1 MYYFTIVR
9 KIASCLV
16 EAHSAMMAI
25 SRRFIGLLQVLRTV
39 VAHKHASDHAVS
51 HEHDKFA
58 VMVHHI
64 QDYLFPFSA
73 RYNSILATLLIQL
86 VPCFIIFSIPGLKGS
101 QTSGQDNILLPV
113 LVSFAFGTLL
123 GDILLHLIPEIFE
136 PLMGKTGHSHSS
148 VIIAGSAI
156 FAGFMAFLFLDKSLR
171 LMSMGTGEEISL
183 STHSHSHVQE
193 SDSVSSTSAVEAS
206 HTSSELN
213 QRKVSKSAEPA
224 VEKPTETHHSHPKP
238 NIAGYLNIVTACV
251 HNITD
256 GIALASGFYSSKH
269 VGTTTTIAVMFH
281 EIPHEIGDFVI
292 LLSSGFTFAQ
302 ALKSQLVTSIGA
314 MVGTAI
320 GCALNEINSPES
332 GHTKPAHWIMQSNML
347 LPIST
352 GGFIYIAT
360 VGVAPQLLRFTTS
373 NKSQE
378 IKIWLLQLVSII
390 VGFGMMTA
398 LALLE

>member
-1 MYYFTIVR
+1 M
-9 KIASCLV
+9 IALLHKLFV
-16 EAHSAMMAI
+16 
-25 SRRFIGLLQVLRTV
+25 LLQVVKPV
-39 VAHKHASDHAVS
+39 VAHKHDSDIADS
-51 HEHDKFA
+51 YEHDPSA
-58 VMVHHI
+58 QLIHQI

-86 VPCFIIFSIPGLKGS
+86 APCFIIFSIPGLKKS
-101 QTSGQDNILLPV
+101 KTSGQRSSLLPV

-136 PLMGKTGHSHSS
+136 SIENTQPSFIL
-148 VIIAGSAI
+148 IGSAI
-156 FAGFMAFLFLDKSLR
+156 FTGFLAFLFLDKTLR
-171 LMSMGTGEEISL
+171 VMSIGTGKEISL
-183 STHSHSHVQE
+183 SSHSHSHVQE
-193 SDSVSSTSAVEAS
+193 SDEIA
-206 HTSSELN
+206 TSSSINAPQSTNGLK
-213 QRKVSKSAEPA
+213 QRKTRNIAT
-224 VEKPTETHHSHPKP
+224 KPTRKAAKAHESHQKP
-238 NIAGYLNIVTACV
+238 NIAAYLNIVTGCV

-256 GIALASGFYSSKH
+256 GIALASSFYSSRH
-269 VGTTTTIAVMFH
+269 VGATTTIAVMFH

-292 LLSSGFTFAQ
+292 LLSSGFTFPQ

-320 GCALNEINSPES
+320 GCALNEMPQSTS
-332 GHTKPAHWIMQSNML
+332 KTSTTSTHWLLQPDLL

-360 VGVAPQLLRFTTS
+360 VGVAPQVLQLTCS

-378 IKIWLLQLVSII
+378 ARIWILQLVSII
-390 VGFGMMTA
+390 AGFALMMA